1 VKPTAQ
7 PIAAF
12 NMSLEPLEGRQF
24 LSAHTDHLH
33 HLRHEHHL
41 HHRHHFHVLHRE
53 HLHHLHTRH
62 IAHRAHVLRTT
73 VPEPIVLTAQQ
84 KNDWAE
90 IREEFL
96 ANRKRIPK

>member
-1 VKPTAQ
+1 MKPTAQ
-7 PIAAF
+7 STAAF

-24 LSAHTDHLH
+24 LSAHT
-33 HLRHEHHL
+33 HHL
-41 HHRHHFHVLHRE
+41 HTLHHQHHLHVLHRE

-84 KNDWAE
+84 KNDWAG

-96 ANRKRIPK
+96 KNLKRVPK